1 MYLSTRQRKLLSLL
15 IVSDSYKT
23 AEQFADELDTSTR
36 TVHRE
41 LKELADVISQ
51 FGLGLVKKTGAG
63 IRLEGTKDA
72 KDELYAFLTQDAKT
86 QDYTP
91 HERTLIL
98 MCRLL
103 QEQEPVKL
111 LLLADEANVTVVTVA
126 GDLFTVEDWAQP
138 LGLTLIRRR
147 GYGIELVGTEA
158 VKRQAIRALIA
169 ENMSESERIG
179 LIRGEQTQGGSK
191 PSIVTEKLMELLAI
205 EQLPNIAAAIRQLPM
220 LQASPLAD
228 ASYADLVLRLAI
240 IVKRKQSGMPLEPS
254 NEQGLLHVSSQE
266 RDTAVQISDAIAEII
281 GEPLNEAEQLSIVH
295 FMRGAQPARVQ
306 QEMEFA
312 ALEQAELHGMMRQ
325 LVLRCEQE
333 LGIPFSSDKV
343 LMEGLMAHLE
353 PAVHRLRQK
362 QQVYN
367 PHLGRIK
374 EDYSELFSI
383 IDRSMR
389 EILTNVTV
397 PDDEISFLVMHFAA
411 SVERTYRARRR
422 IRTIVFCSSGI
433 GTSKMLA
440 SRLQR
445 EIPEI
450 DIVDNVSVF
459 EVHLLDKSKYDLIIS
474 TVMLPID
481 PDKYIWVSPLLSV
494 DELKR
499 IRQKIMQL
507 SNPTWEEMRRAQEQE
522 RIASE
527 ADHEVEDQDKQA
539 DGHRLVI
546 DNYLAEEAEVLHR
559 MADSSPLRKLKT
571 YVDLALTIVSQFHQ
585 HEVQPSHSLEE
596 VLIGICRQL
605 EQEGVIHHADEVAH
619 KLIMRQQNGGLG
631 IPMTSLALMHTRS
644 ENIDQ
649 PIFRLYRLAEPLQ
662 LEAMDY
668 SMMTIHDVL
677 LLLSPAQVLPEAL
690 EILSEISSFFI
701 DRETVDC
708 FATHDEMQMR
718 GHLEERL
725 FAFCYNKMTRKGNNE
740 L

>member
-1 MYLSTRQRKLLSLL
+1 MYLSTRQRKLLSQL
-15 IVSDSYKT
+15 IESDGYLT
-23 AEQFADELDTSTR
+23 AEQLADGLDASTR

-41 LKELADVISQ
+41 LKELSDTISQ

-72 KDELYAFLTQDAKT
+72 KDELYAFLIQDAKT
-86 QDYTP
+86 HDYTP
-91 HERTLIL
+91 HERILIL
-98 MCRLL
+98 LCRLI

-126 GDLFTVEDWAQP
+126 GDLFLVEDWGQP
-138 LGLTLIRRR
+138 FGLTLIRRR

-158 VKRQAIRALIA
+158 AKRQAIGALIA

-179 LIRGEQTQGGSK
+179 LIRGEQTQGGK
-191 PSIVTEKLMELLAI
+191 PSIVRDKLMELLAV
-205 EQLPNIAAAIRQLPM
+205 EQLPHIASAIRDLPM

-240 IVKRKQSGMPLEPS
+240 IVKRKHAGMQLES
-254 NEQGLLHVSSQE
+254 NDEQELLQVSSQE
-266 RDTAVQISDAIAEII
+266 RETALQISDAIAAVI
-281 GEPLNEAEQLSIVH
+281 GDPLNVAEQLSLIH
-295 FMRGAQPARVQ
+295 FLRGAQPARVQ

-312 ALEQAELHGMMRQ
+312 ALEQVELHAMMRQ
-325 LVLRCEQE
+325 LVLRCKQA
-333 LGIPFSSDKV
+333 LGIPFSKDRV

-367 PHLGRIK
+367 PHVRRIK
-374 EDYSELFSI
+374 EDYSELFAVI
-383 IDRSMR
+383 ERAMQ
-389 EILTNVTV
+389 EILPNASV

-411 SVERTYRARRR
+411 SVERTYRAKRR

-481 PDKYIWVSPLLSV
+481 PDKYIWVSPLLSS
-494 DELKR
+494 DELKL
-499 IRQKIMQL
+499 IRQKIMQS
-507 SNPTWEEMRRAQEQE
+507 SNPSWEEMRSMQEQKQTPSDSDY
-522 RIASE
+522 R
-527 ADHEVEDQDKQA
+527 DEDEESRAAEQ
-539 DGHRLVI
+539 RLII
-546 DNYLAEEAEVLHR
+546 DNYLAEETEVVQR
-559 MADSSPLRKLKT
+559 TVDNSPLRKLKT
-571 YVDLALTIVSQFHQ
+571 YMDLSLAIVSQFQQRKIELAHT
-585 HEVQPSHSLEE
+585 LEE
-596 VLIGICRQL
+596 VLADICHQL
-605 EQEGVIHHADEVAH
+605 EDEGIIHHADEVVQR
-619 KLIMRQQNGGLG
+619 LIQRQQHGGLG
-631 IPMTSLALMHTRS
+631 IPMTSLALLHTRS
-644 ENIDQ
+644 ENIEQ
-649 PIFRLYRLAEPLQ
+649 PIFRLYRLTEPLQ

-677 LLLSPAQVLPEAL
+677 LLLSPAQVRPEAL

-718 GHLEERL
+718 GHLEDRL

-740 L
+740 I